1 MKKIFEEIFGLLYY
15 KIGVEDKMEIDKSEV
30 LRYLGYKN
38 QHIDEKLTELIDECI
53 GEVIDISERKYIYN
67 IFDIKEE
74 NEGILLLNTVLYL
87 KGKDIYK
94 HLNSSEGCALMAVT
108 LGLEMDKRIAF
119 YSKFNITKAV
129 IMDACASTA
138 VEALCDIVQ
147 CEIGEAAAKSGLY
160 ITKRFSPGYGDFS
173 VEHQRGILNVL
184 DCERK
189 IGLTLTDSFLML
201 PRKSVT
207 AVIGLGRSSNIK
219 SCEKCMVC
227 NMKNCIYRKVGKSC
241 EE

>member
-1 MKKIFEEIFGLLYY
+1 MK
-15 KIGVEDKMEIDKSEV
+15 IDKGEV

-38 QHIDEKLTELIDECI
+38 QLIDEKLTVLIDECI
-53 GEVIDISERKYIYN
+53 GEVIDISRGKYVYN
-67 IFDIKEE
+67 IFDIKKES
-74 NEGILLLNTVLYL
+74 EGILLLDTVLYL
-87 KGKDIYK
+87 RGKNIYE
-94 HLNSSEGCALMAVT
+94 HLKESERCALLAVT

-147 CEIGEAAAKSGLY
+147 CEIEETAGESGLY
-160 ITKRFSPGYGDFS
+160 ITKRYSPGYGDFLI
-173 VEHQRGILNVL
+173 EQQRGIINIL

-207 AVIGLGRSSNIK
+207 AVIGLGKSSKVENE
-219 SCEKCMVC
+219 EKCKGC
-227 NMKNCIYRKVGKSC
+227 SMKNCIYRKVGKGC